1 MNYVPMP
8 GVAGTSCASPTFSGI
23 VSLLNDIRLS
33 KGLSTL
39 GFLNPFLVC
48 SARAGL
54 DADMR
59 CSTNTRR
66 S

>member
-1 MNYVPMP
+1 MVNYVPMP
-8 GVAGTSCASPTFSGI
+8 GVAGTSCASPTFSGV

-48 SARAGL
+48 EFAMCR
-54 DADMR
+54 
-59 CSTNTRR
+59 
-66 S
+66 